1 MKKSILSVA
10 VAVACLMGTAFA
22 GNNNNL
28 TTNMSVTSSVG
39 SSTFSQSNASRPNQ
53 ASMHWS
59 TAQAH
64 NGVAVV
70 GGGVAGA
77 GVGANG
83 LESLVAN
90 PCDSYGGAVGTAAV
104 TAGTTKDK
112 VGGFGAGGA
121 DASAGQA
128 GYGNITVT
136 QNLNGHTF
144 TGGHVTGSLTSN
156 SQAYTNVTTGVS
168 LAGTGHGESGSF
180 AGAANGAY
188 AEGNAV
194 SGANIFDLPVSAA
207 ASSTKTGNG
216 SISGTL
222 TWKNAG
228 ETYGNVHYTASG
240 TSQSAGNTNAVVI
253 VNQKVKNRD
262 NVLNQGQ

>member
-1 MKKSILSVA
+1 MKKSILTVA
-10 VAVACLMGTAFA
+10 VAVAALMGTAYA

-28 TTNMSVTSSVG
+28 NTQMSVTSSVG

-70 GGGVAGA
+70 GGGIAGN
-77 GVGANG
+77 GIGGSG
-83 LESLVAN
+83 LEGDVA
-90 PCDSYGGAVGTAAV
+90 PFGYGGAVGTGAV

-121 DASAGQA
+121 TAAAGQL
-128 GYGNITVT
+128 GSGDITVT
-136 QNLNGHTF
+136 QNLNGQTLA
-144 TGGHVTGSLTSN
+144 GGHVTGSLTSN
-156 SQAYTNVTTGVS
+156 SQVYTNVATGVA
-168 LAGTGHGESGSF
+168 LTGTGHGESGSF
-180 AGAANGAY
+180 AGAANVAY

-194 SGANIFDLPVSAA
+194 SGANIIGPVSGAA
-207 ASSTKTGNG
+207 ASTKTFNG

-222 TWKNAG
+222 TWKNTSENQG
-228 ETYGNVHYTASG
+228 RVSYTAAG
-240 TSQSAGNTNAVVI
+240 ISQGAGNTNAVVNL
-253 VNQKVKNRD
+253 NQHVKNRD
-262 NVLNQGQ
+262 NVLNQPE